1 MYPHN
6 TEHIFI
12 LIILVLC
19 YILIIQTLLDIFR
32 QAKMTDFP
40 QITGSKLTKRKGN
53 GILARKR
60 TIYIIKPVKRREDLC

>member
-19 YILIIQTLLDIFR
+19 YILIIQTFLDIFR

-40 QITGSKLTKRKGN
+40 
-53 GILARKR
+53 
-60 TIYIIKPVKRREDLC
+60 